1 MTTND
6 GGEMLITQLAFTI
19 PGKPVGKERPRV
31 TRKGTYTPQ
40 TTREYEAAVRQ
51 AFLDACLISA
61 MNSGRRFDKDRVRRA
76 TVTVCA
82 NFRVPPSW
90 SKAKQSQ
97 AYNTF
102 CTRKPDAD
110 NIGKVICDALNGVAY
125 PDDACVVSL
134 TVDKYW
140 CGKGED
146 ACVEVTLE
154 LWQ

>member
-1 MTTND
+1 M
-6 GGEMLITQLAFTI
+6 
-19 PGKPVGKERPRV
+19 

-40 TTREYEAAVRQ
+40 ATKAYEAAVKK
-51 AFLDACLISA
+51 AFLDALLQSA
-61 MNSGRRFDKDRVRRA
+61 EPSGGRFNKDKVRYA
-76 TVTVCA
+76 VVTVCA
-82 NFRVPPSW
+82 NFRVPTSW
-90 SKAKQSQ
+90 SKKKKAQ

-110 NIGKVICDALNGVAY
+110 NIGKVICDGLNGVAY

-140 CGKGED
+140 CDENDD